1 MRACA
6 PRRLLLPCAQMALV
20 DERTIHVAAGRG
32 GDGVVRWRREKYKEF
47 GGPAGGDGGK
57 GGDVIVRGVRDISY
71 LGKYQEGQQFRA
83 EDGASGRGASQ
94 HGKNGKDLV
103 IFVPVG
109 SVLTHVESGRTYE
122 IVREGE
128 EVVVA
133 RGGRGGFGNEHF
145 KSATNQAP
153 KEATRG
159 GVGERGTWHIE
170 LRLIADAGLVGLPN
184 AGKTSLLNVLTNA
197 RRKVG
202 AYAFTT
208 LEPALGV
215 HYDIVL
221 ADIPGLIEGAAQG
234 KGLGHAFLR
243 HIARTR
249 VLVHCV
255 SLEEEDPARA
265 YRTVRREIAAY
276 NPALAAKREILVLT
290 KSDTVTPEAAAEAAA
305 RMRRVRAGEGPVL
318 AVSIL
323 DDDSLKELSKALHA
337 VLKEEDSSASM
348 G

>member
-1 MRACA
+1 
-6 PRRLLLPCAQMALV
+6 MALV
-20 DERTIHVAAGRG
+20 DERTIHVAAGKG

-57 GGDVIVRGVRDISY
+57 GGDVIVCGVRDLSY
-71 LGKYQEGQQFRA
+71 LGKYQEGQKFRA
-83 EDGASGRGASQ
+83 EDGESGRASSQ

-109 SVLTHVESGRTYE
+109 SVLTHVETGRTCE

-133 RGGRGGFGNEHF
+133 RGGKGGFGNEHF

-159 GVGERGTWHIE
+159 EAGERGTWRIE

-184 AGKTSLLNVLTNA
+184 AGKTSLLNALTNA

-215 HYDIVL
+215 HYGVVL

-243 HIARTR
+243 HIARTK

-255 SLEEEDPARA
+255 SLEEEDLARA
-265 YRTVRREIAAY
+265 YRTVRRELAAF
-276 NPALAAKREILVLT
+276 NPALAAKREVLALT
-290 KSDTVTPEAAAEAAA
+290 KSDTVTPEAATEAVA
-305 RMRRVRAGEGPVL
+305 RMRRVREAEGPVL

-323 DDDSLKELSKALHA
+323 DDDSLKELSKSLHA